1 MGRRNEM
8 HWSRRRERTC
18 CALGPGR
25 KTVWLDR
32 QGDTGKFGRRQAT
45 SCSLCRPWWA
55 ACTLLSMQ
63 DMSPA
68 WKLVPHRWLVYYLG
82 HSLWLAQAHPTWL
95 ASRGCHG
102 GRCSP
107 LCRLLPPPSSTT
119 APPLTVTFFFAQDD
133 PEKPGQADVICLD
146 LVAGHGENVW
156 PKMNSMDAFSGV
168 HSNWNQQKRLCDFH
182 KWTLTACD
190 HSPPQE
196 KTCVTRSKWSPR
208 QVDWFK
214 GSMDGELRWSSH
226 WSQILNLP
234 CHPGCF

>member
-68 WKLVPHRWLVYYLG
+68 GKLVPHRWLVYYLG

-119 APPLTVTFFFAQDD
+119 APPLTVTFFLHRMILKNRVRQTQSAWTWW
-133 PEKPGQADVICLD
+133 
-146 LVAGHGENVW
+146 LVMGRMCDQRWTQWMPSLEFILTGTNRKDYVT
-156 PKMNSMDAFSGV
+156 FTSG
-168 HSNWNQQKRLCDFH
+168 L
-182 KWTLTACD
+182 
-190 HSPPQE
+190 
-196 KTCVTRSKWSPR
+196 
-208 QVDWFK
+208 
-214 GSMDGELRWSSH
+214 
-226 WSQILNLP
+226 
-234 CHPGCF
+234 